1 MHAFNHIKD
10 EPKKRKFCYFLRP
23 AGHAPISI
31 PVLKGLKCPRVFG
44 ETWKH
49 CFQTKKKIVFG
60 KYSRETVVKKLSSE

>member
-31 PVLKGLKCPRVFG
+31 PVLKGLNRQIELKFAML
-44 ETWKH
+44 
-49 CFQTKKKIVFG
+49 TKQNLRFKSF
-60 KYSRETVVKKLSSE
+60 LQQ